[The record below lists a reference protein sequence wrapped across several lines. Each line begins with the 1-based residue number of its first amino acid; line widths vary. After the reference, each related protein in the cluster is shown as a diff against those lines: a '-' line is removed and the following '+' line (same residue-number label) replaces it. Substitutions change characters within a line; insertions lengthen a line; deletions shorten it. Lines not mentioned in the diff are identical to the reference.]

1 MVDSV
6 SSFGGK
12 IRTGATA
19 SAQSVAAGQGA
30 NSAAVAAATQLSRPA
45 GAKNATASGGDV
57 LSLSAQAL
65 DLPAELKMGPP
76 LDTAQVSK
84 IKSAIAEGNYPINL
98 DAIKDAM
105 FQAWNETIN

>member
-12 IRTGATA
+12 IRAGATA
-19 SAQSVAAGQGA
+19 PAQSVGAGQGA
-30 NSAAVAAATQLSRPA
+30 SGAMVAAATQLSRPA
-45 GAKNATASGGDV
+45 GTKGSTAQGGDV
-57 LSLSAQAL
+57 LSISAKAL

-76 LDTAQVSK
+76 IDTAQVSK